1 MCRVPKSNR
10 SGSRFGEETEGT
22 ISARTGRGCFSVAF
36 LTSADTSE
44 AATVTTAVGEAGAAE
59 VATVTTVAGAEEAG
73 AVRTVRREGRV
84 AKSAAPLARYVL
96 VAEACVAREKACVPW
111 EAYPKRAVQALAPA
125 PTGCACRH
133 DQTRRSYGGT

>member
-44 AATVTTAVGEAGAAE
+44 AATVTTAVGEEAGAAE
-59 VATVTTVAGAEEAG
+59 VATVTTVVGEAG
-73 AVRTVRREGRV
+73 AVGIVRREGRV
-84 AKSAAPLARYVL
+84 AQVGKSAAPLARYVL
-96 VAEACVAREKACVPW
+96 LAGACVAREKACVPW
-111 EAYPKRAVQALAPA
+111 EAYPKRAVQATA
-125 PTGCACRH
+125 PTGCASH
-133 DQTRRSYGGT
+133 DQTRRSCGGI